1 MTILCGGRVLI
12 GQFGNTTSVG
22 RGTITVVLQHQ
33 GETYLITAGHAV
45 GEEGAAVYAPI
56 NDMAPDQPA
65 RWSDNEQ
72 WDQIGKVVRNLYV
85 TGHNNR
91 DVALVKLVNLPQNVQ
106 VHFMRVAL
114 GQDIHTLAGFRDLDQ
129 EGDEVEFVGWRT
141 GHHRALVTNL
151 EATVEVRDEFGRPR
165 ILGNAK
171 QLNVTSNTTPLP
183 GDSGAPVFI
192 GDQLVGVFT
201 AGSRN
206 GGVRCAFTPIGVI
219 LEAMGW
225 H

>member
-151 EATVEVRDEFGRPR
+151 EATVEVRDEFDGPASSAMPSSSMSPAIPHRCQATAARRSSLATNWLAFSRPAAAMVVCAVLSR
-165 ILGNAK
+165 
-171 QLNVTSNTTPLP
+171 P
-183 GDSGAPVFI
+183 SG
-192 GDQLVGVFT
+192 
-201 AGSRN
+201 
-206 GGVRCAFTPIGVI
+206 
-219 LEAMGW
+219 
-225 H
+225 